1 MKKTKKILS
10 LVLLTMLIIVA
21 TLLISSAKG
30 SRDWKWPVPAS
41 NSISSCYLDGR
52 AHYALD
58 IPAGQGSSIYAS
70 YPGTVIATYTGCS
83 HNYGKNSSCGCGG
96 GLGNYVYIKHTY
108 QGTNYVSRYGHM
120 TAVKVSVG
128 ASVTKDTIIGTVGT
142 TGYSTGNHLDFRIYK
157 GSSTSHTA
165 STAAIDPFKEEFLEM
180 PSGFRSTATTSCCS
194 TYVNE
199 VKALYAAHTHSYL
212 SHYEADH
219 PHRVYNKCSCGDWYY
234 TGGTQYLSSCS
245 QCNEPTKIV
254 YPTDGGIY
262 KIASG
267 VGNNMYLD
275 FHTSSN
281 NVQIY
286 ENCDGNSNPA
296 WVKSQYF
303 KLTHVGDGWYTI
315 TNPANG
321 KAMDVYD
328 WRTASGTNIQQWD
341 LHSGDCQLFR
351 FYDAGNGYCYIKSK
365 LGTYVD
371 VANGDAVNNTNVWA
385 YAFNGSNAQKWKIQT
400 HSHSYSSTVTT
411 SATCTKTGVK
421 TFTCYCGVSYTETI
435 AKTAHNKNTTIPAV
449 SATCT
454 KSGLTEGKKCSACGT
469 VTVAQQT
476 VAKKAHSYT
485 SSVTTQPT
493 CTKEG
498 VKTYK
503 CSGCTASYTEA
514 IAKKSHTIVV
524 VPAVAATCTKTGLTE
539 GKKCSACGTVTV
551 AQTTINATGHKDN
564 NFDGKCDNCG
574 VSSTTPSDPT
584 PEEPTKDCSCNCHK
598 GGLAGLLFKI
608 INFFQKLF
616 GMNKVC
622 DCGVAHY

>member
-21 TLLISSAKG
+21 TLLTSSAKG

-165 STAAIDPFKEEFLEM
+165 STSAIDPFKEEFLEM

-199 VKALYAAHTHSYL
+199 VKAIYSGNHTCNRGTYMYYWAAH
-212 SHYEADH
+212 
-219 PHRVYNKCSCGDWYY
+219 PHNQCYKCSVCNEVWATDELAYVS
-234 TGGTQYLSSCS
+234 TCSSC
-245 QCNEPTKIV
+245 NNIL
-254 YPTDGGIY
+254 YPTSGSIV
-262 KIASG
+262 KFASG

-275 FHTSSN
+275 YNIPTK

-286 ENCDGNSNPA
+286 EDTDGHSNPE
-296 WVKSQYF
+296 WVKGQYF

-315 TNPANG
+315 VNNG
-321 KAMDVYD
+321 TGLAADVYD
-328 WRTASGTNIQQWD
+328 CIADSGTNISLYT
-341 LHSGDCQLFR
+341 LHGGDNQLFR

-371 VANGDAVNNTNVWA
+371 VANGDNVNHTNVWA
-385 YAFNGSNAQKWKIQT
+385 YSFNGSNAQKWKIQT
-400 HSHSYSSTVTT
+400 HSHSYSSKVTT
-411 SATCTKTGVK
+411 AATCTKTGVK

-435 AKTAHNKNTTIPAV
+435 AKTAHNKNTTI
-449 SATCT
+449 S
-454 KSGLTEGKKCSACGT
+454 
-469 VTVAQQT
+469 
-476 VAKKAHSYT
+476 
-485 SSVTTQPT
+485 
-493 CTKEG
+493 
-498 VKTYK
+498 
-503 CSGCTASYTEA
+503 
-514 IAKKSHTIVV
+514 
-524 VPAVAATCTKTGLTE
+524 AVAATCTKTGLTE

-564 NFDGKCDNCG
+564 NFDGKCDNGCG
-574 VSSTTPSDPT
+574 YEYDKPADPIPDTPTT
-584 PEEPTKDCSCNCHK
+584 DCSCMCHK
-598 GGLAGLLFKI
+598 TGLMSLIWKI
-608 INFFQKLF
+608 INFFYKIF
-616 GMNKVC
+616 GTNKEC
-622 DCGVAHY
+622 ACGVAHY

>member
-1 MKKTKKILS
+1 MSVI
-10 LVLLTMLIIVA
+10 A
-21 TLLISSAKG
+21 EG

-165 STAAIDPFKEEFLEM
+165 STSAIDPFKEEFLEM

-199 VKALYAAHTHSYL
+199 VKAIYSGNHTCNRGTYMYYWAAH
-212 SHYEADH
+212 
-219 PHRVYNKCSCGDWYY
+219 PHNQCYKCSICNEVWATDELAYVS
-234 TGGTQYLSSCS
+234 TCSSC
-245 QCNEPTKIV
+245 NNIL
-254 YPTDGGIY
+254 YPTSGSIV
-262 KIASG
+262 KFASG

-275 FHTSSN
+275 FACTN
-281 NVQIY
+281 TNIQIY
-286 ENCDGNSNPA
+286 ENCDGHSNPDF
-296 WVKSQYF
+296 VKSQYF
-303 KLTHVGDGWYTI
+303 ELTHIGDGWYSI
-315 TNPANG
+315 TNTGNG
-321 KAMDVYD
+321 KVMDVENYD
-328 WRTASGTNIQQWD
+328 ASSGINISQYTY
-341 LHSGDCQLFR
+341 HGKVNQLFR

-400 HSHSYSSTVTT
+400 HTHSYSSKVTT
-411 SATCTKTGVK
+411 SATCTKTGVR
-421 TFTCYCGVSYTETI
+421 TYTCFCGVSYTETIAKTAHSYTSKITKAATCTATGTKTYACSCGASYTETI

-454 KSGLTEGKKCSACGT
+454 K
-469 VTVAQQT
+469 
-476 VAKKAHSYT
+476 
-485 SSVTTQPT
+485 
-493 CTKEG
+493 
-498 VKTYK
+498 
-503 CSGCTASYTEA
+503 
-514 IAKKSHTIVV
+514 
-524 VPAVAATCTKTGLTE
+524 TGLTE
-539 GKKCSACGTVTV
+539 GKKCSVCGTVTV
-551 AQTTINATGHKDN
+551 AQTTVSVVGHKDN
-564 NFDGKCDNCG
+564 NGDYKCDFGCG
-574 VSSTTPSDPT
+574 YEFDKTVDPT
-584 PEEPTKDCSCNCHK
+584 PDAPSKDCSCMCHK
-598 GGLAGLLFKI
+598 SGLMSLLWKI
-608 INFFQKLF
+608 MNFFYRIF
-616 GMNKVC
+616 GTNKEC
-622 DCGVAHY
+622 YCGVAHY

>member
-21 TLLISSAKG
+21 TLLTSSAKG

-165 STAAIDPFKEEFLEM
+165 STSAIDPFKEEFLEM

-199 VKALYAAHTHSYL
+199 VKAIYSGNHTCNRGTYMYYWAAH
-212 SHYEADH
+212 
-219 PHRVYNKCSCGDWYY
+219 PHNQCYKCSVCNEVWATDELAYVS
-234 TGGTQYLSSCS
+234 TCSSC
-245 QCNEPTKIV
+245 NNIL
-254 YPTDGGIY
+254 YPTSGSIV
-262 KIASG
+262 KFASG

-275 FHTSSN
+275 YNIPTK

-286 ENCDGNSNPA
+286 EDTDGHSNPE
-296 WVKSQYF
+296 WVKGQYF

-315 TNPANG
+315 VNNG
-321 KAMDVYD
+321 TGLAADVYD
-328 WRTASGTNIQQWD
+328 CIADSGTNISLYT
-341 LHSGDCQLFR
+341 LHGGDNQLFR

-371 VANGDAVNNTNVWA
+371 VANGDNVNHTNVWA
-385 YAFNGSNAQKWKIQT
+385 YSFNGSNAQKWKIQT
-400 HSHSYSSTVTT
+400 HSHSYSSKVTT
-411 SATCTKTGVK
+411 AATCTKTGVK

-435 AKTAHNKNTTIPAV
+435 AKTAHNKNTTI
-449 SATCT
+449 S
-454 KSGLTEGKKCSACGT
+454 
-469 VTVAQQT
+469 
-476 VAKKAHSYT
+476 
-485 SSVTTQPT
+485 
-493 CTKEG
+493 
-498 VKTYK
+498 
-503 CSGCTASYTEA
+503 
-514 IAKKSHTIVV
+514 
-524 VPAVAATCTKTGLTE
+524 AVAATCTKTGLTE
-539 GKKCSACGTVTV
+539 GKKCSVCGTVTV
-551 AQTTINATGHKDN
+551 AQTTVSVVGHRDN
-564 NFDGKCDNCG
+564 NGDYKCDFGCG
-574 VSSTTPSDPT
+574 YEFDKTVDPT
-584 PEEPTKDCSCNCHK
+584 PDAPSKDCSCMCHK
-598 GGLAGLLFKI
+598 SGLMSLLWKI
-608 INFFQKLF
+608 MNFFYRIF
-616 GMNKVC
+616 GTNKEC
-622 DCGVAHY
+622 YCGVAHY